1 MPVGSYVR
9 AEAED
14 HGQATDH
21 LPTRGENGKNYFLWG
36 VSEATDQQ
44 GNELHAERRGLG
56 KGWVR
61 MRKCKFCEGVRAF
74 VWAYAPLIATAWMVG
89 LAAVLYWV
97 TVR

>member
-1 MPVGSYVR
+1 
-9 AEAED
+9 
-14 HGQATDH
+14 
-21 LPTRGENGKNYFLWG
+21 
-36 VSEATDQQ
+36 
-44 GNELHAERRGLG
+44 
-56 KGWVR
+56 